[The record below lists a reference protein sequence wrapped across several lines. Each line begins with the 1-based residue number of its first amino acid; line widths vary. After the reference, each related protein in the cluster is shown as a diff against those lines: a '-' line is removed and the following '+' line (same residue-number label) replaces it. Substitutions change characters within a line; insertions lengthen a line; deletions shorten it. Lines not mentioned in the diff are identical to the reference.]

1 VVGAKRTTHGWS
13 ETTTS
18 QLGHTRPQPTWGE
31 FAIKALAVIATRPSV
46 RPGMTSPLAQ
56 VCIQFLSFERYL
68 LERASAPPV
77 RTSTPRS
84 TGSELRYAST
94 TSAKALTVR
103 LMRNGLER
111 LDLDAKNT
119 KADDGDRQSPAVV
132 MWLPRQKSSG
142 GFAPWG
148 IADSCVFRVLASI
161 FRPNHIYLQA
171 SSRHSLRIVVAQKR
185 FHTYSA
191 VLCLIGPDNDRLA
204 GGRPTE
210 PP

>member
-1 VVGAKRTTHGWS
+1 VGAKRTTHGWS

-31 FAIKALAVIATRPSV
+31 IAIKALAVIATRPSV

-56 VCIQFLSFERYL
+56 VCVQFLSFERYL

-103 LMRNGLER
+103 LMLNGLER

-161 FRPNHIYLQA
+161 FLAPITFICKHHQDTAFVL
-171 SSRHSLRIVVAQKR
+171 SLRKKESI
-185 FHTYSA
+185 
-191 VLCLIGPDNDRLA
+191 
-204 GGRPTE
+204 PTALFCV
-210 PP
+210 